1 MKNSSPAK
9 FTFAVFAGDA
19 LAILL
24 AVLFGL
30 RFHQAEDALLSRILY
45 NWLPWLLAWLAA
57 GWPLGL
63 FAAPSRLAWGA
74 LGRLLWAALLAAPL
88 ATVLRSAWLG
98 TAVLPLLVLVMGLAS
113 ALAILVWRVVY
124 AAIVGRSVTRE

>member
-1 MKNSSPAK
+1 MKNSSPTKLSIA
-9 FTFAVFAGDA
+9 FFAGDA

-24 AVLFGL
+24 AVLLGL
-30 RFHQAEDALLSRILY
+30 RFHQSEDALLSRILY

-63 FAAPSRLAWGA
+63 FVAPSREAWGA

-88 ATVLRSAWLG
+88 ATVLRSVWLG
-98 TAVLPLLVLVMGLAS
+98 TAALPLLVLVMGLAS